1 METYKSNLESKTPEM
16 STKNRLLYPPHLV
29 RQIPDTDSIKNKLKN
44 LATNLFPEEDD
55 KNKNSK

>member
-1 METYKSNLESKTPEM
+1 M

-29 RQIPDTDSIKNKLKN
+29 RPIPERPIPDTDSIKNKLKN